1 MWRWLLPNVLKF
13 KNHNSQPILLHPL
26 PPKAE
31 SIPSPQQF
39 TYPFCYQPHP
49 LCQLA
54 AKEVIAHCY
63 QTPSLYPH
71 EGKMF
76 GVLVVETPVGL
87 RFMAAYSGLLQG
99 RNDLPYFVPAVFDL
113 LNPEGHF
120 KQEEAAITEINHIIN
135 KVEAESQQRAT
146 ALRHERK
153 VRSQALQDWVFH
165 QFVMLNKKGE
175 AKDLTQIFQ
184 EARHKAPPSGA
195 GECAAPKLLQQA
207 FLHHWRP
214 IAMAE
219 FWWGADSADRL
230 RGHYYPACEEKC
242 RPILAFMLA

>member
-1 MWRWLLPNVLKF
+1 MEPTYLHAFREDVTAIALPEAFTDPFHYEPHALCKLAAHEVQ
-13 KNHNSQPILLHPL
+13 SYIDAHPL
-26 PPKAE
+26 WVE
-31 SIPSPQQF
+31 ELQQ
-39 TYPFCYQPHP
+39 
-49 LCQLA
+49 
-54 AKEVIAHCY
+54 
-63 QTPSLYPH
+63 
-71 EGKMF
+71 GKMF

-113 LNPEGHF
+113 LDPEGHF

-153 VRSQALQDWVFH
+153 VRSQALQDWVIH

-214 IAMAE
+214 VAMAE

>member
-1 MWRWLLPNVLKF
+1 MEPTY
-13 KNHNSQPILLHPL
+13 LHPFHEDVTTIAL
-26 PPKAE
+26 PE
-31 SIPSPQQF
+31 VF
-39 TYPFCYQPHP
+39 TDPFHYEPHALCKLAAHEVQSYIDAHP
-49 LCQLA
+49 LWVEELQ
-54 AKEVIAHCY
+54 
-63 QTPSLYPH
+63 Q
-71 EGKMF
+71 GKMF
-76 GVLVVETPVGL
+76 GVLVVETPDGL
-87 RFMAAYSGLLQG
+87 RFLAAYSGLLQG

-113 LNPEGHF
+113 LDPEGHF

-135 KVEAESQQRAT
+135 KVEAKSQQRAT

-153 VRSQALQDWVFH
+153 VRSQALQDWVFR
-165 QFVMLNKKGE
+165 QFVMLNKIGE

-214 IAMAE
+214 VAMAE

-242 RPILAFMLA
+242 RPILSFMLGIPAKRRL